1 MTHRLESVAIWF
13 VAWAALLVVALST
26 RPLLPVDE
34 TRYAA
39 VAWEMWQGG
48 DFLVP
53 HLNGQAYSHK
63 PPLLFWLIHAGW
75 WLFGVSE
82 EWLRLVAP
90 AFGLASLAA
99 VRRLAR
105 KLWPDDGLAGE
116 LAPLVL
122 LGSALFAAT
131 ATLSLFDLLLVFFVV
146 MALSGV
152 ADAARSAH
160 WSGWMVFGLA
170 TGLGILSKGPVMVVF
185 TLPVGVL
192 APWWLGT
199 RPPGGWVRW
208 YLGLFGAVVLA
219 AAIAL
224 GWALPAAAAGGP
236 VYAEAILWSQSS
248 ERIVESFA
256 HERPLWWYVAVLPV
270 LFFPWT
276 IWPRLWRAVARL
288 RLAVDPGFRFC
299 LCWFAAAL
307 VVLTLFSGKQPHYV
321 LPFLPALALIAARAL
336 SRAREDTPE
345 PKRLTP
351 SLVYALLGLTLAG
364 VGGWLA
370 WVPGAPEAAGLPGW
384 AREVAPWPGFVVVA
398 LGLVA
403 ASLRIATPVR
413 AVALL
418 TAQTAVL
425 VSAIHLAGT
434 RVLAEA
440 YDLNPAA
447 QHLAALER
455 QERPIAQLWTYHGQY
470 HFLGRLTRPIE
481 IIDRRELAV
490 WLRRHP
496 DGRVIVYHRTT
507 AEFAPPGPEFTQPF
521 RGRRV
526 AIWEAQG
533 LGANTRL
540 FE

>member
-1 MTHRLESVAIWF
+1 ML
-13 VAWAALLVVALST
+13 
-26 RPLLPVDE
+26 
-34 TRYAA
+34 
-39 VAWEMWQGG
+39 
-48 DFLVP
+48 
-53 HLNGQAYSHK
+53 
-63 PPLLFWLIHAGW
+63 
-75 WLFGVSE
+75 
-82 EWLRLVAP
+82 
-90 AFGLASLAA
+90 
-99 VRRLAR
+99 
-105 KLWPDDGLAGE
+105 
-116 LAPLVL
+116 
-122 LGSALFAAT
+122 
-131 ATLSLFDLLLVFFVV
+131 
-146 MALSGV
+146 
-152 ADAARSAH
+152 
-160 WSGWMVFGLA
+160 
-170 TGLGILSKGPVMVVF
+170 VF
-185 TLPVGVL
+185 TLPVGLL
-192 APWWLGT
+192 APWWLGA
-199 RPPGGWVRW
+199 RPPGGWARW
-208 YLGLFGAVVLA
+208 YLGLLGAVVLA

-224 GWALPAAAAGGP
+224 GWALPAAVAGGP

-270 LFFPWT
+270 LLFPWT
-276 IWPRLWRAVARL
+276 IWPRLWRAVSRL

-307 VVLTLFSGKQPHYV
+307 VLLTMFSGKQPHYV

-336 SRAREDTPE
+336 GRAGEDTPE
-345 PKRLTP
+345 PRRLTP

-370 WVPGAPEAAGLPGW
+370 WVPGASEAAGLPGW

-403 ASLRIATPVR
+403 ASLRIAAPAR
-413 AVALL
+413 AVAVL
-418 TAQTAVL
+418 TVQTAVL
-425 VSAIHLAGT
+425 VGAIHLAGT

-455 QERPIAQLWTYHGQY
+455 EARPIVQLWTYHGQY
-470 HFLGRLTRPIE
+470 HFLGRLTRPID
-481 IIDRRELAV
+481 IIDRRELAA

-496 DGRVIVYHRTT
+496 DGRVIVYHRRS
-507 AEFAPPGPEFTQPF
+507 AAFAPPGPEFIQPF